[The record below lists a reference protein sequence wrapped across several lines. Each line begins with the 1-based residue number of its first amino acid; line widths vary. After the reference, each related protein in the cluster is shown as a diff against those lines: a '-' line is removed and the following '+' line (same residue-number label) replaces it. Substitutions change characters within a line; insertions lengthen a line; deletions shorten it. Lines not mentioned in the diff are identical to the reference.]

1 MRAADVTPSAGRARN
16 LESKAPRRLSQ
27 KSSEAIAAYL
37 FLAPDVIGLF
47 LVYIIPIAFTIF
59 ISFYSW
65 SGVGSMDFVGAA
77 NYTDMF
83 KDPIWLQSLGVIGLY
98 ILMYLPSVV
107 IGSMLLAL
115 LTNSRLKE
123 QKVYRTI
130 FFFPIVVPMVIAAVV
145 WQLIY
150 EPSSGGILNYLLGT
164 LGIPAQPFLGS
175 STQALFCV
183 VVVTTW
189 KQLGYYMII
198 YLAGLTDIPKEYT
211 EAAVIDGA
219 GPVKRFFHI
228 TLPLL
233 KPIILFVTV
242 VNMVAALQDFD
253 QIYVLTRG
261 GPNYG
266 TYVQVFYFY
275 EKAFK
280 YLKMGSASA
289 ASTILFL
296 IIFVLSLIQL
306 KIFKGGE
313 YES

>member
-1 MRAADVTPSAGRARN
+1 MVTKTIYMTSEAHGKLR
-16 LESKAPRRLSQ
+16 KRRLSQ
-27 KSSEAIAAYL
+27 KASETLAAYT

-47 LVYIIPIAFTIF
+47 LVYILPIAFTIY
-59 ISFYSW
+59 ISFFSW
-65 SGVGSMDFVGAA
+65 SGVGDMTYVGVS

-83 KDPIWLQSLGVIGLY
+83 RDPTWLRSLGVTGQY

-107 IGSMLLAL
+107 IGSLFLAL
-115 LTNSRLKE
+115 LTNSQLREKKL
-123 QKVYRTI
+123 YRTV

-145 WQLIY
+145 WELIFD
-150 EPSSGGILNYLLGT
+150 PSAGGVLNYLLGM
-164 LGIPAQPFLGS
+164 LGIPNQPFLGS
-175 STQALFCV
+175 SSQALFCV
-183 VVVTTW
+183 VAVTTW

-219 GPVKRFFHI
+219 GPVKRFLHI

-233 KPIILFVTV
+233 KPIILFVAV

-261 GPNYG
+261 GPNYA

-280 YLKMGSASA
+280 YLKMGAGAA
-289 ASTILFL
+289 ASTVLFF
-296 IIFVLSLIQL
+296 IIFLLSLLQL
-306 KIFKGGE
+306 KIFKGGD